1 MSRDH
6 SVVEMRGLLVVVASL
21 VAEPELQAL
30 GFSSCGL
37 WGLECWLSSGARAY
51 LSCGVW
57 DPSGPGIESV
67 SPALAG
73 GLLATGSPE
82 NSQQRL

>member
-21 VAEPELQAL
+21 VAEHKAL
-30 GFSSCGL
+30 HRVGFSSCG
-37 WGLECWLSSGARAY
+37 ARAE
-51 LSCGVW
+51 LLCSTW
-57 DPSGPGIESV
+57 HLPRPEIPSV

-73 GLLATGSPE
+73 GFLPLDHQGS
-82 NSQQRL
+82 SCIILGYVK